1 MLTLKF
7 SPLLLFII
15 LLLVLVFSTILCKNC
30 LSNMNSKSKKEGFV
44 SFNADIDPTA
54 NSNVI
59 LELNIPQYSEKKNV
73 SKLYD
78 TLFFDTINGNMI
90 EVNSSH
96 YVGGNVSG
104 NVDTN
109 GSSITNIYVNT
120 RNNTNH
126 SYATS
131 LKDGNVV
138 PKNTTESLLDK
149 MENSFTSWSYV
160 TSSENTD
167 RYQLFYMPW
176 ADSTYIHVLK
186 LRDYGSTNNSP
197 SHLMSY
203 MFGSANTMV
212 NKNHNSQRISITSKN
227 DDNDANNGK
236 YVYDTY
242 YDPIKTVYQLSKNV
256 KFDKSNG
263 NLIIRSTSSI
273 TVYDRYGNNN
283 TYSEAGKISGTTNKI
298 QNVEYNSF
306 VYSDNDKYVVLYM
319 PISTK
324 TLIAL
329 LKVDPADST
338 RYKIERV
345 VRFNSNGVDNSTNA
359 VDDKGNA
366 SDSISD
372 YYKWYWYWQSNGSNY
387 DEGKFSDNYM
397 LKTQIVPPV
406 CPSCPSCSSNTGT
419 CTNCGGSGGSGT
431 LTNNGSSVVS
441 NTGSRNVI
449 NNTVDQTGN
458 VISGTVNTA
467 GDIVNKTIDTTG
479 GLLTS
484 AGSGATNLVKS
495 GTSGAVD
502 LVKSGTSG
510 AVDLVKSGTSGAV
523 DLVKSGVGGAVDL
536 VKSAGSGLKE
546 IAMDN
551 NGRPIYNN
559 VGTGAGGAGGAV
571 GTVGVGGASGIDN
584 YSYYGAL
591 PSKGA
596 NYIPI
601 TADFSAFSK

>member
-30 LSNMNSKSKKEGFV
+30 LSYMNSKSKKEGFV
-44 SFNADIDPTA
+44 SFNADIDPNA
-54 NSNVI
+54 NSNVM
-59 LELNIPQYSEKKNV
+59 LEVNIPQYSEKKNV
-73 SKLYD
+73 AKLYD

-96 YVGGNVSG
+96 YVSGNVSG
-104 NVDTN
+104 NANVDTT

-131 LKDGNVV
+131 FTDGKVV
-138 PKNTTESLLDK
+138 PKNTTESLLDS

-176 ADSTYIHVLK
+176 DDSTYIHVLK

-203 MFGSANTMV
+203 MFGPAKTMV
-212 NKNHNSQRISITSKN
+212 NKYHNSQRISITSKN
-227 DDNDANNGK
+227 DDIDANNGK

-263 NLIIRSTSSI
+263 NLIIRSTTGI

-298 QNVEYNSF
+298 KNVEYNSF

-345 VRFNSNGVDNSTNA
+345 VRFNSNGVDTTTNNNA
-359 VDDKGNA
+359 IDDNGNA

-387 DEGKFSDNYM
+387 DGAFTDNYM

-441 NTGSRNVI
+441 NTRSRNII

-467 GDIVNKTIDTTG
+467 GDIVNKTIDTTS

-502 LVKSGTSG
+502 LVKSGVGG
-510 AVDLVKSGTSGAV
+510 AVDLVKSGAS
-523 DLVKSGVGGAVDL
+523 GAVDL

-551 NGRPIYNN
+551 NGIPIYNN
-559 VGTGAGGAGGAV
+559 SSVGAV
-571 GTVGVGGASGIDN
+571 GTGSAGTVAASGIDN